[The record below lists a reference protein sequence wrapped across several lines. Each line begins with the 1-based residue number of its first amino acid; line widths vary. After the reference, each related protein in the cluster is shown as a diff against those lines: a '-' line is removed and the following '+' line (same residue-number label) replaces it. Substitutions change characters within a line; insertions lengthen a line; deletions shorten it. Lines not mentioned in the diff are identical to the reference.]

1 MKECETD
8 LLFSINYQFLIVY
21 SRQSLVY
28 GQEKDEGTKVKSLRS
43 KVIGRE
49 TYRQCDNMPICQCQS
64 MKPICYS
71 LSIINYQL
79 CQ

>member
-8 LLFSINYQFLIVY
+8 LLFIINYQLSIVPINLRSPVPGLQ
-21 SRQSLVY
+21 SR
-28 GQEKDEGTKVKSLRS
+28 ERRRDESLRS

-64 MKPICYS
+64 MKPVCSS

-79 CQ
+79 